1 MVPGMT
7 ERERLAADMRRLEW
21 LSDAVIGPTWMAHES
36 GLPEVASGSRPVL
49 PFGTWRRGL
58 ASALVFGKRVRLL
71 QPRASAS
78 QTI

>member
-7 ERERLAADMRRLEW
+7 ERQSLDADMRHLEW
-21 LSDAVIGPTWMAHES
+21 PSNAVIGPAWMAHES

-49 PFGTWRRGL
+49 PFGIWRRGL
-58 ASALVFGKRVRLL
+58 TSALVFGKRVRLL